1 MFTIEQ
7 IAAEINKSKPDF
19 SKFLECLLDPNKY
32 IEKAIADID
41 NTSSIY
47 EKLLKT
53 EIAFMYCYNHNRRYS
68 SKIQA
73 YAIELFS
80 KHITNCTLTKVSG
93 SSPYYRY
100 TTHNYSIVDSFLS
113 EFHIMAHI
121 TDQKAY
127 LPKYLWNKVCAKKIL
142 AVKSP
147 KQLQPNGLVL
157 EVFRQHVSTL
167 KKPMTTSVIIDY
179 LTQFYPPE
187 FANFRTA
194 YMDIIFGNCPSPSVI
209 VQKLL
214 VDGWQSSH
222 RVMQL
227 PTQSSQEVTKYMH
240 LRRQQI
246 RNLARELS
254 IPVSGNIYDTR
265 DSEYKPFITGLQRV
279 PEKRAYEISYLFDA
293 LMVLQISVSKT
304 PNPVHSYFI
313 EELTK
318 FLSHPQHKP
327 VIDELKQNL
336 SQITQIMP
344 TLAI

>member
-19 SKFLECLLDPNKY
+19 SKFLECLLDPNEY
-32 IEKAIADID
+32 IEKVITDID

-53 EIAFMYCYNHNRRYS
+53 EIALMYCYTHNQRYPGR
-68 SKIQA
+68 IHD
-73 YAIELFS
+73 YAIELLS
-80 KHITNCTLTKVSG
+80 KHIINCALVKVSG
-93 SSPYYRY
+93 ISQYYKY
-100 TTHNYSIVDSFLS
+100 ATHNYTIADSFLS
-113 EFHIMAHI
+113 KFHIMAHI

-127 LPKYLWNKVCAKKIL
+127 LPKYLWNKVRVKKIL
-142 AVKSP
+142 AVESP

-167 KKPMTTSVIIDY
+167 KKPMTAPVIIDY
-179 LTQFYPPE
+179 LTQLYPPE

-194 YMDIIFGNCPSPSVI
+194 YMEIIFGNCPSPSVE

-214 VDGWQSSH
+214 VNGWWNNH
-222 RVMQL
+222 KVAQL
-227 PTQSSQEVTKYMH
+227 PTHSSIVVTKYMS
-240 LRRQQI
+240 LNRPQV
-246 RNLARELS
+246 RNLAIALS
-254 IPVSGNIYDTR
+254 IPVSGNIYDPR
-265 DSEYKPFITGLQRV
+265 DSEYKPFITGLQRN
-279 PEKRAYEISYLFDA
+279 PEKRDCELSYLFDA
-293 LMVLQISVSKT
+293 LMVLQISVSKE
-304 PNPVHSYFI
+304 PNPVYSYFI

-336 SQITQIMP
+336 SQ
-344 TLAI
+344 LAHILPNLTI